1 MIKYNNSSI
10 NNWNFGDDNITK
22 VYYNEAVVYQKI
34 PHDYSK
40 DYLTF
45 VATESGTFKFSGNS
59 INYSL
64 DSGATWTE
72 LASDTSTPTV
82 TAGNKVM
89 WKASGL
95 TPNSNI
101 GIGTFSSTANFTA
114 EGNIMSLYFGD
125 NFSDQTSLS
134 GKSYAYRTLFSGCTT
149 LTSVENLCLLATT
162 LAASC
167 YRDMFWGCT
176 ELTKAPK
183 ELLAT
188 TLEAYCYCGMFN
200 GCTSLTAAPELPATT
215 LTASC
220 YRDMFNGCT
229 SLSVAPELPATNLS
243 GGYYCYCGMFY
254 GCTSLT
260 ESPILPAT
268 TLVSYCYYSMFRNCS
283 NLSSVTCL
291 ATDIS
296 ASNCTSSWLVY
307 VASNGTFNKAA
318 SMSSWTSGGSGIPN
332 GWTVQDVTPPTPTYQ

>member
-1 MIKYNNSSI
+1 MADSIKIGNLDISAFKVGSSDCKI
-10 NNWNFGDDNITK
+10 YLGDTLL
-22 VYYNEAVVYQKI
+22 YPQST

-45 VATESGTFKFSGNS
+45 VATESGTFTFSGNS

-134 GKSYAYRTLFSGCTT
+134 GKSFAYRTLFSGCTT
-149 LTSVENLCLLATT
+149 LTSVENLCLPATT

-167 YRDMFWGCT
+167 YRDMFGGCT

-200 GCTSLTAAPELPATT
+200 GCTSISVAPELPATM
-215 LTASC
+215 LAASC
-220 YRDMFNGCT
+220 YRDMFSGCT
-229 SLSVAPELPATNLS
+229 SLSVAPE
-243 GGYYCYCGMFY
+243 
-254 GCTSLT
+254 
-260 ESPILPAT
+260 LPAT

-283 NLSSVTCL
+283 RLSSVTCL

-296 ASNCTSSWLVY
+296 ASNCTGSWLVY

-318 SMSSWTSGGSGIPN
+318 SMSSWTSGASGIPN
-332 GWTVQDVTPPTPTYQ
+332 GWTVQNA

>member
-1 MIKYNNSSI
+1 MADTIKIGNLDISAFKVGSSDCKI
-10 NNWNFGDDNITK
+10 YLGDTLL
-22 VYYNEAVVYQKI
+22 YR
-34 PHDYSK
+34 HDYSK

-45 VATESGTFKFSGNS
+45 VATESGTFTFNGND
-59 INYSL
+59 IDYSL
-64 DSGATWTE
+64 DSGETWTT
-72 LASDTSTPTV
+72 LSNGTATPTI
-82 TAGNKVM
+82 TANSSIL

-95 TPNSNI
+95 TPTSSI

-114 EGNIMSLYFGD
+114 QGNIMSLHFGD
-125 NFSDQTSLS
+125 NFSGQTSLS
-134 GKSYAYRTLFSGCTT
+134 SKSYAYSTLFSGCTT
-149 LTSVENLCLLATT
+149 LTSAKNMLLPATT
-162 LAASC
+162 LSTNC
-167 YRDMFWGCT
+167 YTSMF
-176 ELTKAPK
+176 
-183 ELLAT
+183 
-188 TLEAYCYCGMFN
+188 Y
-200 GCTSLTAAPELPATT
+200 GCTSLTTAPELPATTLANYCYQNMFYGCTSLTTAPSLPATT

-220 YRDMFNGCT
+220 YRDMFNGCI

-260 ESPILPAT
+260 ESPILSAT
-268 TLVSYCYYSMFRNCS
+268 TLVSSCYYNMFRNCS

-296 ASNCTSSWLVY
+296 ASNCTRNWLVY

-332 GWTVQDVTPPTPTYQ
+332 GWTVQDV